1 MKALTFIAHMRA
13 LVLSLLVVFFSTSL
27 FGQSDT
33 YGKTLN
39 LGIGLGYYGYIGHS
53 TPVLHANYEFD
64 VARNFTLAPFIT
76 FYSYQNSNYWGNS
89 NNPSKNYFYRSTV
102 VPIGAKGSYYF
113 DRVLRAGTKWDFY
126 LAGSL
131 GIVIRSTVW
140 DSGYQGDRT
149 INQGR
154 SGAYLDVHIGTEYH
168 FNSRFGAFLDLSS
181 GVSTAGFAI
190 HR

>member
-1 MKALTFIAHMRA
+1 MKRFFFLFF
-13 LVLSLLVVFFSTSL
+13 LLSSTL
-27 FGQSDT
+27 IGQTDK

-39 LGIGLGYYGYIGHS
+39 LGVGIGYYGYIGHS

-64 VARNFTLAPFIT
+64 VARNFTLAPFLT
-76 FYSYQNSNYWGNS
+76 YYSYQNSNYWGNS
-89 NNPSKNYFYRSTV
+89 NNPSKYYFYRSTV
-102 VPIGAKGSYYF
+102 VPIGVKGTYYF
-113 DRVLRAGTKWDFY
+113 DRILSAGAKWDFY

-131 GIVIRSTVW
+131 GIVFRSTVW
-140 DSGYQGDRT
+140 DAGYQGNRA

-181 GVSTAGFAI
+181 GVSTAGIAI
-190 HR
+190 HH